1 MSGLEKSTTCW
12 GYPNI
17 QVIGCPWLIGEEA
30 MRGLSC
36 DGD

>member
-1 MSGLEKSTTCW
+1 LRKVL
-12 GYPNI
+12 YPNI